1 MAGNRRVVLGER
13 VSEARSIVLSDRCFA
28 FLQPLLARLNQHLDR
43 RLVSTFLGSV
53 MAITAHRDRS
63 HGLLL
68 SELGSYLL
76 SPARA
81 PAGTKRLCNLLR
93 SPRWSSSMIGD
104 FLLEQARLRVQ
115 ELRQQGEEVMLVWD
129 ESVIEKPESIA
140 LEGLCPVRS
149 RKAAR
154 LKRIKP
160 GYFNPPGG
168 APIFVP
174 GMEWLQG
181 IILGRSGSPTLAWF
195 RWWSHRGSLASERRV
210 QEQQL
215 LAETAE
221 WWGAEVLHVWD
232 RGFAGSPWLKLAL
245 QHSLRFVLRWPKGF
259 KLVDEN
265 GQLRK
270 AWQIARG
277 RRSWDHRLLWD
288 ARRRC
293 QRKTGVVAFPV
304 HDPLDQQLLWLVVSR
319 PGKGRAPWYLLT
331 SEPVH
336 SAEQAWRIVLAY
348 ARRWRVEE
356 CIRHGK
362 CEFAF
367 ESPRLHRWEERLK
380 LLLMATL
387 AYAFL
392 LSLLAPPLEELTRW
406 LLRYWCHRTGKR
418 LQRCLIPLYRLRMA
432 LARLWLTHPPLAVGK

>member
-1 MAGNRRVVLGER
+1 MAGNRRVALGER
-13 VSEARSIVLSDRCFA
+13 VSEARSIVFSDRCFA
-28 FLQPLLARLNQHLDR
+28 FLRPLLTRLNQQLDR
-43 RLVSTFLGSV
+43 RLVSTFLGLV

-81 PAGTKRLCNLLR
+81 PAGTKRLGNLLR
-93 SPRWSSSMIGD
+93 SQRWSSGMIGD
-104 FLLEQARLRVQ
+104 FLLEQACQRVQ
-115 ELRQQGEEVMLVWD
+115 ELRQQGEEVLLVWD
-129 ESVIEKPESIA
+129 ESVLEKPESIA

-181 IILGRSGSPTLAWF
+181 IILGRSGPPTLAWF
-195 RWWSHRGSLASERRV
+195 CWWTHRGPLASERRV
-210 QEQQL
+210 QEQGMLAHAAQL
-215 LAETAE
+215 
-221 WWGAEVLHVWD
+221 WGSEVMHIWD
-232 RGFAGSPWLKLAL
+232 RGFAGSPWLDLVL
-245 QHSLRFVLRWPKGF
+245 QHSLRFVLRWPKGY
-259 KLVDEN
+259 KLVDGH

-270 AWQIARG
+270 AWEIARG

-288 ARRRC
+288 THRRC
-293 QRKTGVVAFPV
+293 QRKTGVVALPV
-304 HDPLDQQLLWLVVSR
+304 QDPVNKQGLWLVVSR
-319 PGKGRAPWYLLT
+319 PGQGRAPWYLLT
-331 SEPVH
+331 CEPVH
-336 SAEQAWRIVLAY
+336 SPEDAWRIVFAY

-367 ESPRLHRWEERLK
+367 ESPRLRRWEARLK
-380 LLLMATL
+380 LLLIATL

-392 LSLLAPPLEELTRW
+392 LSLLAPALQELTHW

-418 LQRCLIPLYRLRMA
+418 LQKCLIPIYRLRMA
-432 LARLWLTHPPLAVGK
+432 LARLWIAHPPWAVGR